1 MAWVKRAASVVTGV
15 QGLWIFYLEFVRM
28 TTAYNCPTN
37 PAQYPC
43 SAGAAPPIAGI
54 VLAVLL
60 IADAGLEFRGSWLAF
75 PAGVVLSAGGLMLMV
90 LGSNSSYSITNSY
103 VGAALGV
110 LTIVLVAVALRRR
123 AKMPEQGNPMNLPV
137 FG

>member
-1 MAWVKRAASVVTGV
+1 MRRAAGVLTVV
-15 QGLWIFYLEFVRM
+15 QGLWILYLEFVRM
-28 TTAYNCPTN
+28 TAVYNCPAN

-43 SAGAAPPIAGI
+43 AASAAPPIAGI

-60 IADAGLEFRGSWLAF
+60 IADAGLEFRGTWLAF
-75 PAGVVLSAGGLMLMV
+75 PAGIVLSAGGLMLMV
-90 LGSNSSYSITNSY
+90 FGSNGSYSITDSY
-103 VGAALGV
+103 VGSVLGV
-110 LTIVLVAVALRRR
+110 LAIVVVAVALRRR